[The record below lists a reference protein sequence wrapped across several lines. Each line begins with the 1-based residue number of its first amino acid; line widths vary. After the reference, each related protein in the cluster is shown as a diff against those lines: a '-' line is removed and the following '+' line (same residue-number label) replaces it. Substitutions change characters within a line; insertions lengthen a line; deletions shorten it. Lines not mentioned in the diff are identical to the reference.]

1 MATAGVAMGAG
12 KKAALAAL
20 GTFSGV
26 GAAVAYKL
34 DQSVKA
40 DLTLHPPHL
49 HWSHSGLIDSL
60 DHASVRRGY
69 QVYKQVCAACHS
81 LRYMA
86 YRNLVGVTHTEAEA
100 KAEAEEVQVQDGP
113 DETGEMFMRPGKL
126 SDYFPKPF
134 ANDAAAAAAN
144 NGAIPPDLSYI
155 VLARHGNEDYIYHLL
170 NGYCDPPAGIELRE
184 GQNFNPYYP
193 GGAIGMAAP
202 LYNEI
207 IEYDDGTPATQS
219 QLAKD
224 VCTFL
229 TWTASPEHDMRK
241 KMAIKGLSMLGLLMG
256 ISYYVKRHKW
266 SLIKS
271 RKILYTPKVPSS

>member
-1 MATAGVAMGAG
+1 MAAAGAAAGAG
-12 KKAALAAL
+12 KKLAL
-20 GTFSGV
+20 GALGAFSGV

-49 HWSHSGLIDSL
+49 HWSHSGLLDSL
-60 DHASVRRGY
+60 DHSSIRRGF

-86 YRNLVGVTHTEAEA
+86 YRNLVGVSHTELEAKTEAE
-100 KAEAEEVQVQDGP
+100 ESQVQDGP
-113 DETGEMFMRPGKL
+113 DESGEMFMRPGKL

-170 NGYCDPPAGIELRE
+170 NGYCDPPAGIELRD
-184 GQNFNPYYP
+184 GQHFNPYYP

-207 IEYDDGTPATQS
+207 IEYDDGTPATLS

-241 KMAIKGLSMLGLLMG
+241 KMSIKGLGMLTILAGLT
-256 ISYYVKRHKW
+256 YYVKRHKW
-266 SLIKS
+266 SMIKS
-271 RKILYTPKVPSS
+271 RKLFYTPKVPTS

>member
-1 MATAGVAMGAG
+1 MAAAGAAAGVGKKLALGAMGA
-12 KKAALAAL
+12 
-20 GTFSGV
+20 FSGV

-40 DLTLHPPHL
+40 GLTLHPPHL
-49 HWSHSGLIDSL
+49 HWSHSGLLDSL
-60 DHASVRRGY
+60 DHTSIRRGY

-86 YRNLVGVTHTEAEA
+86 YRNLVGVSHTELEA
-100 KAEAEEVQVQDGP
+100 KTEAEEVQVQDGP
-113 DETGEMFMRPGKL
+113 DESGEMFMRPGKL

-170 NGYCDPPAGIELRE
+170 NGYCDPPAGIDLRE
-184 GQNFNPYYP
+184 GQNFNPYFP
-193 GGAIGMAAP
+193 GLAIGMGAP

-207 IEYDDGTPATQS
+207 IEHDDGTTATQS

-229 TWTASPEHDMRK
+229 VWAASPEHDMRK
-241 KMAIKGLSMLGLLMG
+241 RMAIKAMMMFSFLMG
-256 ISYYVKRHKW
+256 TSYYLKRHKW
-266 SLIKS
+266 SMIKS
-271 RKILYTPKVPSS
+271 RKIVFTPR

>member
-1 MATAGVAMGAG
+1 MGQTIMATAGVALGAG

-20 GTFSGV
+20 GAFSGV

-49 HWSHSGLIDSL
+49 HWTHSGLIDSL
-60 DHASVRRGY
+60 DHGSIRRGY

-81 LRYMA
+81 MRYMA
-86 YRNLVGVTHTEAEA
+86 FRNLVGVSHTEAEA

-113 DETGEMFMRPGKL
+113 DESGEMFMRPGKL

-193 GGAIGMAAP
+193 GGAIGMGP
-202 LYNEI
+202 PIYNEI
-207 IEYDDGTPATQS
+207 VEYEDGTPATQS
-219 QLAKD
+219 QVAKD

-229 TWTASPEHDMRK
+229 VWAASPEHDMRK
-241 KMAIKGLSMLGLLMG
+241 KMAVKCALMFCAA
-256 ISYYVKRHKW
+256 YYMKRHKW
-266 SLIKS
+266 SSVKS
-271 RKILYTPKVPSS
+271 RKVLYTPRTA

>member
-1 MATAGVAMGAG
+1 MAAAGVALGAG

-20 GTFSGV
+20 GAFSGV

-49 HWSHSGLIDSL
+49 TWSHSGLIDSL
-60 DHASVRRGY
+60 DHTSIRRGY

-81 LRYMA
+81 MRYMA
-86 YRNLVGVTHTEAEA
+86 FRNLVGVSHTELEA
-100 KAEAEEVQVQDGP
+100 KTEAEEVQVQDGP
-113 DETGEMFMRPGKL
+113 DESGEMFMRPGKL

-170 NGYCDPPAGIELRE
+170 NGYCDPPAGIDLRE
-184 GQNFNPYYP
+184 GQNFNPYFP
-193 GGAIGMAAP
+193 GGAIGMAPP

-207 IEYDDGTPATQS
+207 IEYDDGTPATLS

-224 VCTFL
+224 VTTFL

-256 ISYYVKRHKW
+256 ITYYVKRHKW
-266 SLIKS
+266 STIKS
-271 RKILYTPKVPSS
+271 RKIFYTPKVPSS

>member
-1 MATAGVAMGAG
+1 MAAAGAAAGAG
-12 KKAALAAL
+12 KKLAL
-20 GTFSGV
+20 GALGAFSGV

-49 HWSHSGLIDSL
+49 HWSHSGLLDSL
-60 DHASVRRGY
+60 DHSSIRRGF

-86 YRNLVGVTHTEAEA
+86 YRNLVGVSHTELEAKTEAE
-100 KAEAEEVQVQDGP
+100 ESQVQDGP
-113 DETGEMFMRPGKL
+113 DESGEMFMRPGKL

-170 NGYCDPPAGIELRE
+170 NGYCDPPAGIDLRD
-184 GQNFNPYYP
+184 GQHFNPYYP
-193 GGAIGMAAP
+193 GGAIGMGAP

-207 IEYDDGTPATQS
+207 IEYDDGTPATLS

-241 KMAIKGLSMLGLLMG
+241 KMSIKGLGMLTILAGLT
-256 ISYYVKRHKW
+256 YYVKRHKW
-266 SLIKS
+266 SMIKS
-271 RKILYTPKVPSS
+271 RKLFYTPKVPTS